1 VRFSSCLLFAV
12 LPLIS
17 GGCSEQTTDTGQPTT
32 GSAHQLRLAT
42 TTSTRDSGLLDE
54 LIPKFQTKYDCQV
67 TVIAVGTGAA
77 LQLGQRGEVDVLI
90 VHAPEAEQAFM
101 RAGHG
106 VIHQPFMENYF
117 VILGPPNDPANI
129 KNRLPSE
136 ALQRIANRYGFASR
150 GDDSGTHK
158 KELGLWK
165 DLGLKAPTMNYFETG
180 QGMANTLLIAEEKQA
195 YVLTD
200 RATYLRFNKRLTLVP
215 LTSPHPDL
223 KNRYSVI
230 TVAPTKNDM
239 INQRQATQL
248 AEFLVMPATQI
259 IISEHK
265 IQNQILFSPLTL
277 PTKQSNP

>member
-1 VRFSSCLLFAV
+1 MRFSSCLLLAV
-12 LPLIS
+12 FSLCC
-17 GGCSEQTTDTGQPTT
+17 GGCFQQTTGTGQ
-32 GSAHQLRLAT
+32 SATDSSHQLRLAT

-54 LIPKFQTKYDCQV
+54 LIPIFQAKYNCQV

-77 LQLGQRGEVDVLI
+77 LKLGQRGEVDVLI
-90 VHAPEAEQAFM
+90 VHAPAAEHAFM
-101 RAGHG
+101 RDGHG
-106 VIHQPFMENYF
+106 VTHQPFMENYF
-117 VILGPPNDPANI
+117 VLLGPANDPAKI
-129 KNRLPSE
+129 QDKPPSE
-136 ALQRIANRYGFASR
+136 ALRLIANRYWFASR

-165 DLGLKAPTMNYFETG
+165 AMGSQPPTLKYLETG

-200 RATYLRFNKRLTLVP
+200 RATYVRFNERLTLVP
-215 LTSPHPDL
+215 LTSPHPSL

-248 AEFLVMPATQI
+248 AKFLVTATAQNT
-259 IISEHK
+259 ISEYK
-265 IQNQILFSPLTL
+265 IQNQTLFTPLA
-277 PTKQSNP
+277 K

>member
-1 VRFSSCLLFAV
+1 MRFSSCLLLAV
-12 LPLIS
+12 FSLCS
-17 GGCSEQTTDTGQPTT
+17 GGCFQQTTGTGQPAT
-32 GSAHQLRLAT
+32 GSSHQLRLAT

-54 LIPKFQTKYDCQV
+54 LIPKFQAKYNCQV

-77 LQLGQRGEVDVLI
+77 LKLGQRGEVDVLI
-90 VHAPEAEQAFM
+90 VHAPAAEHAFM
-101 RAGHG
+101 RDGHG
-106 VIHQPFMENYF
+106 VTHQPFMENYF
-117 VILGPPNDPANI
+117 VLLGPANDPAKI
-129 KNRLPSE
+129 KDKPPTAALRL
-136 ALQRIANRYGFASR
+136 IANRYWFASR

-165 DLGLKAPTMNYFETG
+165 AMGSKPPTLKYLETG

-200 RATYLRFNKRLTLVP
+200 RATYLRFNERLTLVP
-215 LTSPHPDL
+215 LTSPNPAL

-248 AEFLVMPATQI
+248 AEFLVTTTAQNT
-259 IISEHK
+259 ISEYK
-265 IQNQILFSPLTL
+265 IQNQTLFTPLT
-277 PTKQSNP
+277 K

>member
-1 VRFSSCLLFAV
+1 MRFSSCLFFAV
-12 LPLIS
+12 LLLLS
-17 GGCSEQTTDTGQPTT
+17 GGCSVQTTVTEKPATGR
-32 GSAHQLRLAT
+32 SHQLRLAT

-54 LIPKFQTKYDCQV
+54 LIPKFQSKYNCQV

-77 LQLGQRGEVDVLI
+77 LKLGQRGEVDILI

-106 VIHQPFMENYF
+106 VTHQSFMENYF
-117 VILGPPNDPANI
+117 VILGPANDPANI
-129 KNRLPSE
+129 QGKPPTE
-136 ALQRIANRYGFASR
+136 AFQRIANLYGFASR

-158 KELGLWK
+158 KELSFWK
-165 DLGLKAPTMNYFETG
+165 ALGAESPTMNYFETG
-180 QGMANTLLIAEEKQA
+180 QGMASTLLIAEEKQA

-200 RATYLRFNKRLTLVP
+200 RATYLRFNERLTLVP

-230 TVAPTKNDM
+230 TIAPTKNDM

-248 AEFLVMPATQI
+248 AEFLVTPEAQT
-259 IISEHK
+259 IISEYK
-265 IQNQILFSPLTL
+265 IQNQTLFNPLT
-277 PTKQSNP
+277 PSIK